1 MNLLKTAGNL
11 DDKIGELQYSAEKC
25 NFMLENLC
33 NTFGQIMDDN
43 QKANNWDAA
52 GVMVDIAQDYA
63 RRTFETT
70 KEANKLINQL
80 FNEAREIERP
90 TEGGNN
96 DAPQVT
102 ATQADFKSGIVEML
116 NYADARKMR
125 SVYVFTKAL
134 LGDDLKYHK
143 QPQS

>member
-52 GVMVDIAQDYA
+52 GVVVDIAQDYA

-80 FNEAREIERP
+80 FNEVREIERP
-90 TEGGNN
+90 AEGSNN

-102 ATQADFKSGIVEML
+102 ATQADFKSSIVEML

-134 LGDDLKYHK
+134 LGDDLKYRK

>member
-11 DDKIGELQYSAEKC
+11 DDKICELQYAAEKC

-52 GVMVDIAQDYA
+52 GVAVDIAQDYA

-90 TEGGNN
+90 TEGCRN
-96 DAPQVT
+96 DAPQVP
-102 ATQADFKSGIVEML
+102 ATQADLKNSVVEML
-116 NYADARKMR
+116 DYADARKMR

-134 LGDDLKYHK
+134 LGDDLKYRK
-143 QPQS
+143 KPQS

>member
-80 FNEAREIERP
+80 FNEVREIERP
-90 TEGGNN
+90 VEEL
-96 DAPQVT
+96 QIT
-102 ATQADFKSGIVEML
+102 ATQADLKKSIVEML
-116 NYADARKMR
+116 DYANARKMQN
-125 SVYVFTKAL
+125 VYVFTKAL
-134 LGDDLKYHK
+134 LGDDLKYRK

>member
-11 DDKIGELQYSAEKC
+11 DDKIGELQYAAEKC

-52 GVMVDIAQDYA
+52 GVVADIAQDYA

-80 FNEAREIERP
+80 FNEAREIEKP
-90 TEGGNN
+90 VEEL
-96 DAPQVT
+96 QIT
-102 ATQADFKSGIVEML
+102 ATQADLKKSIVEML
-116 NYADARKMR
+116 DYANARKMQN
-125 SVYVFTKAL
+125 VYVFTKAL
-134 LGDDLKYHK
+134 LGDDLKYRK

>member
-11 DDKIGELQYSAEKC
+11 DDKIGELQYAAEKC

-33 NTFGQIMDDN
+33 NTFGHIMDDN

-52 GVMVDIAQDYA
+52 GVVADIAQDYA

-80 FNEAREIERP
+80 FNEAREIEKP
-90 TEGGNN
+90 VEEL
-96 DAPQVT
+96 QIT
-102 ATQADFKSGIVEML
+102 ATQADLKKSIVEML
-116 NYADARKMR
+116 DYANARKMQN
-125 SVYVFTKAL
+125 VYVFTKAL
-134 LGDDLKYHK
+134 LGDDLKYRK

>member
-80 FNEAREIERP
+80 FNEVREIERP
-90 TEGGNN
+90 AEGSNN
-96 DAPQVT
+96 DAPQVA

-134 LGDDLKYHK
+134 LGDDLKYRK